1 MPPLEIEVNCRA
13 GRFGLKVNELM
24 SHSAGLSGLHAKDD
38 AKLKAGRNADFRNSL
53 TRAEDSNYEQHLER
67 LVRDIVKQGEN
78 LAKRI
83 DVKELRIYRKQISE
97 FVDVAVGN
105 SKKFSKKSLLDR
117 RGRHK
122 VYAVIKNINAELD
135 LLTQDVMSGEK
146 DNISLLQRLDDIRG
160 LILDLF
166 M

>member
-1 MPPLEIEVNCRA
+1 M
-13 GRFGLKVNELM
+13 
-24 SHSAGLSGLHAKDD
+24 
-38 AKLKAGRNADFRNSL
+38 
-53 TRAEDSNYEQHLER
+53 
-67 LVRDIVKQGEN
+67 
-78 LAKRI
+78 
-83 DVKELRIYRKQISE
+83 RIYRKLISE
-97 FVDVAVGN
+97 FLDVAVGN

-122 VYAVIKNINAELD
+122 VYAVIKNINTELD